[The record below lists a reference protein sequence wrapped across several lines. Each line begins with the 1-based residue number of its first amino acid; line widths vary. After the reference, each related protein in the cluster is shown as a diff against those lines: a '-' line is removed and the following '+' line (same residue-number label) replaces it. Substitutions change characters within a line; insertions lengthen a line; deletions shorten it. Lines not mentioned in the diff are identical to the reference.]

1 MSGIFA
7 ICGKNKMSASLVYYA
22 LFALQHRGQYGC
34 GIAMNDN
41 GYIDYRK
48 DLGYVDDVFD
58 KDLLSRMQGDICL
71 GTIDNSQKSPLRFD
85 LDPVV
90 MGSSKGTFAVAYD
103 GSILNK
109 KELIEKYTYL
119 REDMT
124 PSELLGTLMVHSE
137 AEDLIEAIKE
147 SLLTIKGAFAMVLM
161 SSDGIV
167 AARDVCGIQVLSIG
181 RSEDS
186 FMVSSETCAIDALGG
201 EFVSEVDPGYL
212 YVLRRDGIEKVP
224 FCSPMKRKSCLFEMI
239 YFARPDSVINGL
251 SVYKMRRMAGRSLAK
266 TAPVQADMVI
276 AAPDSGTV
284 AAIGYADGSEDIPYE
299 EGLIKNRYIGRTF
312 IQPDALSRE
321 MAVKIKLNVLKENIR
336 GKDVILVDDSIVRGT
351 TMKSVVKM
359 LKSAGAKKVHVR
371 IASPLCKYPCKL
383 GVNLSLQ
390 EIPLAA
396 VKTIEEIQ
404 ELIQSDSLAFIDVEE
419 LLKSTGMGETFCTG
433 CFTGKYADLEEK

>member
-109 KELIEKYTYL
+109 KKLIEKYTYL

-124 PSELLGTLMVHSE
+124 PSELLGTLIVHSE
-137 AEDLIEAIKE
+137 AEGLIEAIKE
-147 SLLTIKGAFAMVLM
+147 SLLKIKGAFAMVIM

-167 AARDVCGIQVLSIG
+167 AARDVCGIQALRSTKIG
-181 RSEDS
+181 R
-186 FMVSSETCAIDALGG
+186 A
-201 EFVSEVDPGYL
+201 
-212 YVLRRDGIEKVP
+212 
-224 FCSPMKRKSCLFEMI
+224 SC
-239 YFARPDSVINGL
+239 
-251 SVYKMRRMAGRSLAK
+251 
-266 TAPVQADMVI
+266 
-276 AAPDSGTV
+276 
-284 AAIGYADGSEDIPYE
+284 
-299 EGLIKNRYIGRTF
+299 
-312 IQPDALSRE
+312 RE
-321 MAVKIKLNVLKENIR
+321 RV
-336 GKDVILVDDSIVRGT
+336 
-351 TMKSVVKM
+351 
-359 LKSAGAKKVHVR
+359 
-371 IASPLCKYPCKL
+371 
-383 GVNLSLQ
+383 
-390 EIPLAA
+390 
-396 VKTIEEIQ
+396 
-404 ELIQSDSLAFIDVEE
+404 
-419 LLKSTGMGETFCTG
+419 
-433 CFTGKYADLEEK
+433 